1 MKGMKFMKK
10 SKRNLFLL
18 GALALAL
25 VITGGMFA
33 GAWFSAAND
42 GSITTEADFAD
53 VSATALTI
61 TDVQGGESGNVAA
74 QTIFTITPAGN
85 YTGELLVTVYLTN
98 APDLTS
104 TFESLQLKVK
114 SAFQGGGLGLTDWQ
128 IISLDN
134 ESVIIPVT
142 GYTGGTPFDVTVEGG
157 TWHAQPDIATND
169 PDLDLYCEV
178 SQRGLD

>member
-1 MKGMKFMKK
+1 MSFMKK

-25 VITGGMFA
+25 VITGGIFA

-42 GSITTEADFAD
+42 GSITTEADFAS
-53 VSATALTI
+53 VSATPLNI
-61 TDVQGGESGNVAA
+61 TDVQGGESGNVTGP

-85 YTGELLVTVYLTN
+85 YTGDLLVTVYLTN

-114 SAFQGGGLGLTDWQ
+114 SANQGNGLGASDWQ
-128 IISLDN
+128 LLSLDN

-169 PDLDLYCEV
+169 PELDLYCEV
-178 SQRGLD
+178 SQRGLDS

>member
-1 MKGMKFMKK
+1 MKIMKFMKK
-10 SKRNLFLL
+10 SKRNFFLL

-61 TDVQGGESGNVAA
+61 TDVQGGESGNVTA

-114 SAFQGGGLGLTDWQ
+114 SAFQGDGLELDDWQ

-142 GYTGGTPFDVTVEGG
+142 GYTGGAFLVTVVGG
-157 TWHAQPDIATND
+157 TWHAQPGIETND
-169 PDLDLYCEV
+169 PALGLYCEV